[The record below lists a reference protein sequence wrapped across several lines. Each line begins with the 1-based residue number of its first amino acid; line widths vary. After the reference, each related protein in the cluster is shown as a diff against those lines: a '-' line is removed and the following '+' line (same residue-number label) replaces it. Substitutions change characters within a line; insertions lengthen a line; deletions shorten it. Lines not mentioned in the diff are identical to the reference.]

1 MKREQITIKDLAR
14 RMNISAAT
22 VSRALRNL
30 PEVNAQTRRAVRE
43 LAHELDYQPNYMAQS
58 LVRSKSNF
66 IGIVIPNI
74 HTVFF
79 SLAVIG
85 IQEVLSRAG
94 YYTMICQS
102 GERYE
107 TEMANVR
114 NLVSSK
120 MDGLIICLSGETKDF
135 SHFRALQKK
144 GIPLV
149 FFDRVC
155 EDLDVCK
162 VVVNDYEGS
171 FNATQHLIQTGRRRI
186 AHLSGNK
193 MLSIGKNR
201 LEGYIDA
208 LKACNME
215 VDTELI
221 IPCGFNKEHIAAA
234 TMRLMNMHNR
244 PDAILVINDPVAIQV
259 MLILKEQRIRIPE
272 DVAIVGFGNEPVST
286 IIDPGLTSVD
296 QNPMELGRIAAQLL
310 LQRLENKEL
319 ITKPET
325 KVLKTQLIVR
335 GSSMAPKTHA

>member
-1 MKREQITIKDLAR
+1 MKPEQVTIKDLAR

-43 LAHELDYQPNYMAQS
+43 LAHELDYQPNYIAQS

-66 IGIVIPNI
+66 IGIVIPNLD
-74 HTVFF
+74 TVFF
-79 SLAVIG
+79 SSAVVG

-94 YYTMICQS
+94 YYTMICHS

-120 MDGLIICLSGETKDF
+120 VDGLIISLSGETKDF

-155 EDLDVCK
+155 EDMDVCK
-162 VVVNDYEGS
+162 VVVNDYEGA
-171 FNATQHLIQTGRRRI
+171 FTATQHLIQTGRRRI

-193 MLSIGKNR
+193 LLSISKNR

-208 LKACNME
+208 LKAHDLE
-215 VDTELI
+215 VDPELI
-221 IPCGFNKEHIAAA
+221 IHCGFNKEHIVAA
-234 TMRLMNMHNR
+234 TLRLLQMPNR
-244 PDAILVINDPVAIQV
+244 PTAIVVINDPVAIQV
-259 MLILKEQRIRIPE
+259 MLVLKEQGIRIPE
-272 DVAIVGFGNEPVST
+272 EIAIIGFGNEPVST
-286 IIDPGLTSVD
+286 IIDPGLTTVD
-296 QNPMELGRIAAQLL
+296 QNPQELGRVAAQLF
-310 LQRLENKEL
+310 LQQLENRD
-319 ITKPET
+319 INTKPET
-325 KVLKTQLIVR
+325 KVLKTHLIVR
-335 GSSMAPKTHA
+335 GSSMPQKAQH

>member
-1 MKREQITIKDLAR
+1 MKREQVTIKDLAK

-30 PEVNAQTRRAVRE
+30 PEVNAQTRRAVRD

-58 LVRSKSNF
+58 LVKSKSNF
-66 IGIVIPNI
+66 IGIVIPNLDTI
-74 HTVFF
+74 FF
-79 SLAVIG
+79 STAVIG
-85 IQEVLSRAG
+85 MQEVLSRAG
-94 YYTMICQS
+94 YYTMICHS

-107 TEMANVR
+107 TEIANVR

-120 MDGLIICLSGETKDF
+120 MDGLIVSLSGETKDF
-135 SHFRALQKK
+135 SHFRALEKK

-162 VVVNDYEGS
+162 VVVNDYEGA

-193 MLSIGKNR
+193 LLSISKNR
-201 LEGYIDA
+201 MEGYLDA
-208 LKACNME
+208 LKAHDLE
-215 VDTELI
+215 ADPELI
-221 IPCGFNKEHIAAA
+221 IHCGFNREHIIAA
-234 TMRLMNMHNR
+234 TMRLMHMPNR
-244 PDAILVINDPVAIQV
+244 PDAIVVINDPVAIQV
-259 MLILKEQRIRIPE
+259 MLILKEQGIRIPE

-296 QNPMELGRIAAQLL
+296 QNPLELGRVAAQVF

-319 ITKPET
+319 AAKPET
-325 KVLKTQLIVR
+325 KVLKTQLIIR
-335 GSSMAPKTHA
+335 GSSMPGKMPY